1 MNILLIGIQGT
12 YNYGCEAIVR
22 GTSAILH
29 GMYPDVRIYYLSPV
43 RYADD
48 EKRLKGAGVNI
59 IHYDRGIRRRI
70 FVNKV
75 LRHFKL
81 PFTISKY
88 SRRYLKKF
96 DAVFSIGGDIYTIW
110 SNGLYHKELVN
121 LGNFCERINVPYIL
135 WGCSVGPFEKNLEIK
150 RIFRE
155 HLSRISL
162 IVAREPATIDYLR
175 SMGIEDNV
183 IFSFDPAFSVP
194 SVTNATRP
202 DGKTLGV
209 NLSPLSI
216 KYFNLEEMECVKIH
230 AEMIAEL
237 ILRYSYKII
246 LLPHVVDCE
255 PRDNDFLYLKKV
267 YEAIPQELSKEVRL
281 VDNDPG
287 FAGIKEEIKQCQ
299 AVIAARM
306 HCAINSI
313 ASGVPAIFLS
323 YSAKAKG
330 MSKAVY
336 GTEEY
341 SVPLTTF
348 CKDNAETIKALIDKV
363 RIPEG
368 LDVSINNKD
377 NVKQRLDRLI
387 K

>member
-1 MNILLIGIQGT
+1 MHILLIGIQGT

-22 GTSAILH
+22 GTSAILRN
-29 GMYPDVRIYYLSPV
+29 MYPDVRIYYMSPI

-48 EKRLKGAGVNI
+48 EKRLEGAGVNV
-59 IHYDRGIRRRI
+59 IHYDRDIRRRI

-75 LRHFKL
+75 FRHFKL
-81 PFTISKY
+81 PFRINKY
-88 SRRYLKKF
+88 SRHYLKKF

-110 SNGLYHKELVN
+110 SNGLYHKELVY
-121 LGNFCERINVPYIL
+121 LGNYCESINVPYIL
-135 WGCSVGPFEKNLEIK
+135 WGCSVGPFEKDLKIK

-162 IVAREPATIDYLR
+162 IVAREPATIEYLR

-194 SVTNATRP
+194 SGTNAGP
-202 DGKTLGV
+202 QDVKTLGV

-216 KYFNLEEMECVKIH
+216 KYFHLKEEECVQIH
-230 AEMIAEL
+230 AKMIAEL
-237 ILRYSYKII
+237 ISRYKYKII

-255 PRDNDFLYLKKV
+255 PRDNDFLYLKKI
-267 YEAIPQELSKEVRL
+267 YDAIPPEHLKDVRL
-281 VDNDPG
+281 VDNDPKFVG
-287 FAGIKEEIKQCQ
+287 LKEEIRQCY

-336 GTEEY
+336 GTDEY
-341 SVPLTTF
+341 SIPLTQF
-348 CKDNAETIKALIDKV
+348 CKDNIETIKELTDRVK
-363 RIPEG
+363 IPDG
-368 LDVSINNKD
+368 LEVSINDKD
-377 NVKQRLDRLI
+377 NVKERLDRLI